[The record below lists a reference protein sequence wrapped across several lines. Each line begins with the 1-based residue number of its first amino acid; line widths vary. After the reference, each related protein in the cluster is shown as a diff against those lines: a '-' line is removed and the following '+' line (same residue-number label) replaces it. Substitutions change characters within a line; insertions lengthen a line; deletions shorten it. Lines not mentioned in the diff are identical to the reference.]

1 MARLTW
7 RVPIGLAVKDSNIAS
22 RFGSRVAEAPIL
34 DRMREDAALGKPGDF
49 GLYADK
55 GNNDSD
61 PEMFVFIGLRNNLP
75 TARITE
81 MKNYR
86 ASLAAGQWSR
96 PDALCHT
103 VTAREYYE
111 IKPESAPGISGGE
124 DKFPNIDRFMTRFG
138 LPYRRGNSYLRGGV
152 TDEAPLLDNNGSF
165 QAEMQALQ
173 TMLNLRKVRLFI
185 QWDRPQD
192 GLIVY
197 RAKVTVDTDDP
208 HPENLPMQELAVC
221 VLKLGIQAAIPGTLL
236 GASATSALTAVLLR
250 IRQQLDQLKRNLDT
264 EMGLH
269 KSLLKQATP
278 SAVQTATAVAGVLN
292 PALLIP
298 GVVNVLVNPALRPV
312 VGAGVQMLNPAKHT
326 LEIWKPVQEA
336 LAAGEAALQ
345 ARNAVKA
352 LAQLAVGQ
360 AAFVKAVEQLKA
372 FRNGTELAARRAQ
385 VVIGVTAAVAIVAA
399 VVVFSATGAAAAG
412 GVVAGD
418 VAAGSTQPQVRVA
431 AQFFR
436 VGMEEIALA
445 NSPEA
450 FDAGAQKCMEDAPRA
465 LMKMV
470 LPPPAP

>member
-1 MARLTW
+1 MARLTF
-7 RVPIGLAVKDSNIAS
+7 RVPIGLAVKDSNVAS
-22 RFGSRVAEAPIL
+22 RFGARVAEAPIL
-34 DRMREDAALGKPGDF
+34 DRMRADTALGTPGDF

-103 VTAREYYE
+103 ATAREYYE

-138 LPYRRGNSYLRGGV
+138 LPYRRGNRYLPGGG

-185 QWDRPQD
+185 QWERPQD

-236 GASATSALTAVLLR
+236 GASATSALAGVLVR
-250 IRQQLDQLKRNLDT
+250 IRQQFEQLKRNLET

-269 KSLLKQATP
+269 QSLLKQATP
-278 SAVQTATAVAGVLN
+278 STIQKVTAASSLLN
-292 PALLIP
+292 PALVIP
-298 GVVNVLVNPALRPV
+298 GLINIAVNPALRPV

-326 LEIWKPVQEA
+326 LAIWKPVQEA
-336 LAAGEAALQ
+336 LAAGEAALKTGS
-345 ARNAVKA
+345 AVKA
-352 LAQLAVGQ
+352 LAQLAVGKSS
-360 AAFVKAVEQLKA
+360 FEKASNQLKA
-372 FRNGTELAARRAQ
+372 FREGT
-385 VVIGVTAAVAIVAA
+385 
-399 VVVFSATGAAAAG
+399 
-412 GVVAGD
+412 
-418 VAAGSTQPQVRVA
+418 
-431 AQFFR
+431 
-436 VGMEEIALA
+436 
-445 NSPEA
+445 
-450 FDAGAQKCMEDAPRA
+450 
-465 LMKMV
+465 
-470 LPPPAP
+470 